1 MFEMTKK
8 ELSNWR
14 SQIATSNA
22 ERMGLRYQPFCFTE
36 QGMTMLSCVINSE
49 RAIMVN
55 IQIIRIFSRMREL
68 LVPNRDILQKLLNLE
83 SKGIEGNRS

>member
-1 MFEMTKK
+1 
-8 ELSNWR
+8 
-14 SQIATSNA
+14 
-22 ERMGLRYQPFCFTE
+22 
-36 QGMTMLSCVINSE
+36 MTMLSCVINSE

-83 SKGIEGNRS
+83 SKGIDHDKKINLIFKYLEKLRKSEAEKQNVKQRPRIGFKP

>member
-1 MFEMTKK
+1 
-8 ELSNWR
+8 
-14 SQIATSNA
+14 
-22 ERMGLRYQPFCFTE
+22 
-36 QGMTMLSCVINSE
+36 MTMLSCVINSE

-83 SKGIEGNRS
+83 SKGIDHDKKINLIFKYLEKLRKSEAEKQDVKQRPRIRFKP